1 MTLERGSVLNQRYRI
16 VEILGQGGMA
26 AVYRAIDENLGLEVA
41 LKENLFTT
49 EEYARQ
55 FRREAVILANLRHP
69 NLPRVT
75 DHFVIEKQGQYL
87 VMDYIEGEDLRQRM
101 ERLGPVTEGE
111 AIILGVALCEALSY
125 MHSRKPQ
132 VLHRDIKPGNV
143 KITLHGQIYLVDF
156 GLAKVMQGHQA
167 TTTGAR
173 AMTPGYS
180 PPEQY
185 GTART
190 DHRTDIYSVGATLY
204 SALTDVIP
212 EDGLARAME
221 QVTLTPLVKRN
232 PKVSKRLAAVIEKAM
247 AVRPDDRYQS
257 AEELRNELLNAR
269 STTNRRI
276 PLELTLEPT
285 PGDAARIAV
294 DAGENQP
301 VPIPPNDSIV
311 LQSVPVSS
319 TQEDNSVAGRSYRKK
334 RTRLGLWVPLF
345 VLLLVAGLGAGVFL
359 NPGAV
364 NQMLAPYRLS
374 LPTQMLAWA
383 NRTPTA
389 TFPSPA
395 AFKPSQTPVVVD
407 RTPTAQNTPIVPA
420 VSPTISPSPTFTATP
435 TWTATPTIMPSPTRV
450 GGGVGQIAFASNRTG
465 EPQIWIMDVDGT
477 NLRQITEIAEGACQ
491 PDWHPDGTRLVF
503 ISPCAKNTDVYRGS
517 SLFIINVNGSGLTPL
532 PTVPGGDYEPAWS
545 PDGEVIAFTS
555 LRMNDTPQIYM
566 LNLADGQVTLLPEE
580 PARPNSHAAWSPDGN
595 FLVYMG
601 ADNQIRVMQKDGQG
615 RFLVAR
621 NVSEYKNYDPTWSP
635 DSRVI
640 VFSQT
645 DMKYPPWL
653 SAVQYSVDG
662 DIPVKIPDSEY
673 SIEPDYSP
681 DGFWLVFTSYWDG
694 WRDIYIMMP
703 NGVNRQRLTN
713 DLFTDFDP
721 SWQPFPH
728 QP

>member
-1 MTLERGSVLNQRYRI
+1 MTLDRGSVLNQRYRI
-16 VEILGQGGMA
+16 VDILGQGGMA

-101 ERLGPVTEGE
+101 ERQGPLSEGE

-143 KITLHGQIYLVDF
+143 KITPHGQIYLVDF

-221 QVTLTPLVKRN
+221 QMTLTPLVKRN
-232 PKVSKRLAAVIEKAM
+232 PKVSRRLAAVIEKAM

-257 AEELRNELLNAR
+257 ADELRNELLNAR
-269 STTNRRI
+269 SATNRRV
-276 PLELTLEPT
+276 PLELLLEPA

-294 DAGENQP
+294 DVGENKPPQ
-301 VPIPPNDSIV
+301 ILPNDSIV
-311 LQSVPVSS
+311 LHSVPVSS
-319 TQEDNSVAGRSYRKK
+319 TQEDEAVVGKSFRRK
-334 RTRLGLWVPLF
+334 RNRLGLWIPLLT
-345 VLLLVAGLGAGVFL
+345 LLLIAGLGAGVFL
-359 NPGAV
+359 NPSGV
-364 NQMLAPYRLS
+364 NRFLEPYSLS

-383 NRTPTA
+383 KRTPTA
-389 TFPSPA
+389 TFSPQTGI
-395 AFKPSQTPVVVD
+395 KPSQTPAVVE
-407 RTPTAQNTPIVPA
+407 RTPTAQAPLNQTAVTPTASSI
-420 VSPTISPSPTFTATP
+420 PTFTPTP
-435 TWTATPTIMPSPTRV
+435 TWTATPTIVPSPTRV

-477 NLRQITEIAEGACQ
+477 NLRQITQIAEGACQ

-503 ISPCAKNTDVYRGS
+503 ISPCAKNTDVYWGA
-517 SLFIINVNGSGLTPL
+517 SLFIIHVNGSGLTPL

-545 PDGEVIAFTS
+545 PDGEMIAFTS
-555 LRMNDTPQIYM
+555 VRNNDTPQIY
-566 LNLADGQVTLLPEE
+566 LLSLADGQVTLLAEE
-580 PARPNSHAAWSPDGN
+580 PARPNSHPSWSPDGN
-595 FLVYMG
+595 FLAYMG
-601 ADNQIRVMQKDGQG
+601 ADNQIRVMQRDGQG
-615 RFLVAR
+615 RFLAVR
-621 NVSEYKNYDPTWSP
+621 NVSEFKNYDPTWSP
-635 DSRVI
+635 DSKVI

-645 DMKYPPWL
+645 DTKYPPWL

-721 SWQPFPH
+721 SWQPIQY